1 MKIYKIRVTGEVL
14 STSTAT
20 RRCIVAGNVLT
31 FGREPVYLR
40 AAQLPPELADDRHLK
55 IEAVE
60 TIPPGAE
67 VIRLKAER
75 VEEPEAADT
84 LPGEEDDDHKLKAER
99 VEEPEAADT
108 LPENRLKAERVELP
122 EAAATTARSGSRRR

>member
-20 RRCIVAGNVLT
+20 RRCVVAGNVLT

-40 AAQLPPELADDRHLK
+40 AVKLPPELADDRHLK
-55 IEAVE
+55 IETVE
-60 TIPPGAE
+60 TVPPGAE

-75 VEEPEAADT
+75 VEEPESADA
-84 LPGEEDDDHKLKAER
+84 LPGEDDGKLKAER
-99 VEEPEAADT
+99 VEEPQAADT
-108 LPENRLKAERVELP
+108 LPETRLKAERVELP
-122 EAAATTARSGSRRR
+122 EAAATAARPGRQRR

>member
-20 RRCIVAGNVLT
+20 RRCVVAGNVLT

-40 AAQLPPELADDRHLK
+40 AAKLPPELAGDRYLK
-55 IEAVE
+55 IETVE
-60 TIPPGAE
+60 TAPPGAE

-84 LPGEEDDDHKLKAER
+84 LPGKDDGKLKAER
-99 VEEPEAADT
+99 VEEPQAADT
-108 LPENRLKAERVELP
+108 LLEARLEEERVELP
-122 EAAATTARSGSRRR
+122 EAAATAGRPGRQRR

>member
-20 RRCIVAGNVLT
+20 RRCLVAGNVLT

-40 AAQLPPELADDRHLK
+40 AAKLPPELADDRHLK
-55 IEAVE
+55 IETVE
-60 TIPPGAE
+60 TVPAGAE

-84 LPGEEDDDHKLKAER
+84 LPGEDPTNKLKAER
-99 VEEPEAADT
+99 VEEPQAADP
-108 LPENRLKAERVELP
+108 LPETRLKAERVELP
-122 EAAATTARSGSRRR
+122 EAAVTTARPGRQRR